1 MNFINIPH
9 NQNKYF
15 HIYLN
20 NSKEEIQKMKNTKNL
35 RIKKIKVI
43 IDYEIKSLSYLFK
56 GITYIKKIN
65 FIKFKRNDIKS
76 LFKIFYCCDSLE
88 EIDLTNFNTDN
99 VKDMSFMFYK
109 CSSLKQLNLS
119 NFNTINVTNMSLCFI
134 NAYH

>member
-43 IDYEIKSLSYLFK
+43 IDYEIKSFV
-56 GITYIKKIN
+56 IHWKKWILL
-65 FIKFKRNDIKS
+65 ILI
-76 LFKIFYCCDSLE
+76 LIMLKI
-88 EIDLTNFNTDN
+88 
-99 VKDMSFMFYK
+99 
-109 CSSLKQLNLS
+109 
-119 NFNTINVTNMSLCFI
+119 
-134 NAYH
+134 